1 MDKYDAKRVHR
12 DLYSAPTD
20 RFVEVRV
27 PQFRFLVVDG
37 HGDPNTSAAYTE
49 AVQALYSVSYAVKFA
64 SKKAGRDFVVGPL
77 EGLWWSEDPSV
88 FLTGDKTSWSW
99 RMMIAQPPW
108 ITDEVVGA
116 AVEKV
121 ARKAV
126 SEKSELPALPL
137 LRSVR
142 TTEGRCLQILHVG
155 PYDAEAPTLER
166 LHNRVMP
173 EHRLTFAGEHHEIYL
188 SDPRR
193 AAPEK
198 LKTILRQPVR
208 DC

>member
-1 MDKYDAKRVHR
+1 MDKYDAKRMHR

-88 FLTGDKTSWSW
+88 FLTGDKASWSW

-108 ITDEVVGA
+108 ITDEVVGD
-116 AVEKV
+116 AVEK
-121 ARKAV
+121 
-126 SEKSELPALPL
+126 
-137 LRSVR
+137 
-142 TTEGRCLQILHVG
+142 
-155 PYDAEAPTLER
+155 
-166 LHNRVMP
+166 M
-173 EHRLTFAGEHHEIYL
+173 
-188 SDPRR
+188 
-193 AAPEK
+193 
-198 LKTILRQPVR
+198 KTILRQPVR